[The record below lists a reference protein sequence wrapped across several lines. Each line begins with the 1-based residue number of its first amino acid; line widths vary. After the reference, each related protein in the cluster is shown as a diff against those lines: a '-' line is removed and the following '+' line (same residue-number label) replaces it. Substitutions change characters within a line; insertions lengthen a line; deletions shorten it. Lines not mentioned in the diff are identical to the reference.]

1 MLARQTLNEIRPNSA
16 EVQKVIRLIE
26 YLTRL
31 ASLRAKII
39 RDIEEYQKALWIQDV
54 PRQKGCF
61 AQPWSGGEEHDPDLW
76 VAGPTRREPG
86 PPTVSSLC
94 QDRVDLESL

>member
-16 EVQKVIRLIE
+16 EGQKVIRLIE
-26 YLTRL
+26 NLTRL

-39 RDIEEYQKALWIQDV
+39 REIEEYHKALWIQDV

-61 AQPWSGGEEHDPDLW
+61 AQPSSGGEEHDPDLW
-76 VAGPTRREPG
+76 VEVQTRREPG
-86 PPTVSSLC
+86 LPRVPVLC
-94 QDRVDLESL
+94 KDWVDT